1 MASVTSLTASVH
13 QRLATA
19 LSATLPTADADPL
32 LRRSDRA
39 DYQANGIL
47 ALAKKAKAN
56 PRELAT
62 QVVAR
67 VESGEL
73 IGEIE
78 VSGPGFLNIT
88 LTDRAITQNLA
99 ARYADDTGRL
109 GVPTAER
116 PGTTVIDYAQP
127 NVAKE
132 MHVGHLR
139 SAVIG
144 DAVVQILEF
153 TGENVVRRHHIGDW
167 GTQFGMLIQYLDEH
181 PHELDHKDARVSG
194 EEAMSN
200 LDRLYKAA
208 RKLFDSDEEF
218 KTRARRRVV
227 DLQAGDPHTLA
238 TWQKFVDESKI
249 YFFSVF
255 EKLDMEVRDA
265 DIVGESGYN
274 DMLDETCRL
283 LEESGVAVRSEGALC
298 VFFDDVKG
306 PDGNPVPLI
315 VKKSDGGYGYAA
327 TDLSA
332 IRDRVFHLKAN
343 SLLYVVDARQS
354 LHFKMVFETARRAGW
369 LNDDDVKA
377 FQLAFGTVL
386 GKDGKPFKTREG
398 ETIRLVD
405 LLDEAIDRA
414 TAVVRE
420 KAEKVGLTEEE
431 IVENGRYVGIGAVKY
446 ADLSTSAVRDY
457 KFDLDQMVSLNGD
470 TSVYL
475 QYAYARIQSILRKA
489 GEAGPAAH
497 PELELAPAERA
508 LGLHLDQFG
517 EAVAEVAESYEPH
530 KLAAYLFRL
539 ATLLTS
545 FYDQCP
551 VLKAESPAQVEN
563 RLFLVDLT
571 ARTLHRGMALL
582 ATRTPSPHA
591 PPPGY
596 RPPAAGRV
604 ALRHPRPG
612 RCRCLPLQSL
622 AWRPFPIRCPSWRPT
637 RAGVCSGLNSRFR
650 RGG

>member
-1 MASVTSLTASVH
+1 MASVTSLSDSVQQHLAS
-13 QRLATA
+13 A
-19 LSATLPTADADPL
+19 LSATRPEAAGADPL

-56 PRELAT
+56 PRELAAE
-62 QVVAR
+62 VVSH
-67 VESGEL
+67 VVTGDEL
-73 IGEIE
+73 IKDVE

-88 LTDRAITQNLA
+88 IADRAITANLA
-99 ARYADDTGRL
+99 ARYADTGRL
-109 GVPTAER
+109 GVPVTAH

-144 DAVVQILEF
+144 DSVVQLLEF

-181 PHELDHKDARVSG
+181 PHELDHKEGEVSG

-200 LDRLYKAA
+200 LDRLYKTA

-218 KTRARRRVV
+218 KTRSRRRVV
-227 DLQAGDPHTLA
+227 DLQAGDPRTLSI
-238 TWQKFVDESKI
+238 WQKFVDESKI

-255 EKLDMEVRDA
+255 EKLDMEIQDA

-274 DMLDETCRL
+274 DMLAETCRL

-298 VFFDDVKG
+298 VFFEDVLG
-306 PDGNPVPLI
+306 PDGKQVPLI
-315 VKKSDGGYGYAA
+315 VQKSDGGYGYAA

-332 IRDRVFHLKAN
+332 IRDRVFRLKADT
-343 SLLYVVDARQS
+343 LLYVVDARQA

-369 LNDDDVKA
+369 LGDDVKA
-377 FQLAFGTVL
+377 IQLAFGTVL

-398 ETIRLVD
+398 ETVKLVD

-414 TAVVRE
+414 SAVVRE
-420 KAEKVGLTEEE
+420 KAQDLSEEE
-431 IVENGRYVGIGAVKY
+431 IAERGTQVGVGAVKY
-446 ADLSTSAVRDY
+446 ADLSTSANRDY

-489 GEAGPAAH
+489 PEGVRPSAH
-497 PELELAPAERA
+497 PELALHEAERA
-508 LGLHLDQFG
+508 LGLHVDAFA
-517 EAVAEVAESYEPH
+517 ETVADAAREYAPH
-530 KLAAYLFRL
+530 KLAAYLYQL
-539 ATLLTS
+539 ASLYTS
-545 FYDQCP
+545 FYDKCP
-551 VLKAESPAQVEN
+551 VLKAESPDQVAN
-563 RLFLVDLT
+563 RLFLCDIT

-582 ATRTPSPHA
+582 GIRTPE
-591 PPPGY
+591 
-596 RPPAAGRV
+596 R
-604 ALRHPRPG
+604 L
-612 RCRCLPLQSL
+612 
-622 AWRPFPIRCPSWRPT
+622 
-637 RAGVCSGLNSRFR
+637 
-650 RGG
+650 

>member
-1 MASVTSLTASVH
+1 MASVTSLTAHVH
-13 QRLATA
+13 QRLADALTA
-19 LSATLPTADADPL
+19 ALPAAAGADTDVDPL

-39 DYQANGIL
+39 DFQANGIL
-47 ALAKKAKAN
+47 ALAKKTKAN
-56 PRELAT
+56 PRELASS
-62 QVVAR
+62 VVER
-67 VESGEL
+67 VVTGDV
-73 IGEIE
+73 IKDIE

-88 LTDRAITQNLA
+88 ITDRAIVENLA
-99 ARYADDTGRL
+99 QRATDPVARL
-109 GVPTAER
+109 GVPYAEN

-144 DAVVQILEF
+144 DSVVKILEF
-153 TGENVVRRHHIGDW
+153 TGETVVRRHHIGDW
-167 GTQFGMLIQYLDEH
+167 GTQFGMLIQYLIEH
-181 PHELDHKDARVSG
+181 PHELDHKQDDKVSG

-200 LDRLYKAA
+200 LDRLYKASRA
-208 RKLFDSDEEF
+208 LFDSDEEF

-227 DLQAGDPHTLA
+227 DLQAGDPETLA
-238 TWQKFVDESKI
+238 LWQKFVDESKI

-255 EKLDMEVRDA
+255 DKLDMEIQDP

-332 IRDRVFHLKAN
+332 IRDRVFNLKA
-343 SLLYVVDARQS
+343 STLLYVVDARQS
-354 LHFKMVFETARRAGW
+354 LHFRMVFETARRAGW
-369 LNDDDVKA
+369 LNGGALAV
-377 FQLAFGTVL
+377 QLAFGTVL

-398 ETIRLVD
+398 ETVRLVD

-420 KAEKVGLTEEE
+420 KDTQGQLSEEE
-431 IVENGRYVGIGAVKY
+431 IAERGAQVGIGAVKY
-446 ADLSTSAVRDY
+446 ADLSTSASRDY

-489 GEAGPAAH
+489 GGTEPVAH
-497 PELELAPAERA
+497 PELELVDAERA
-508 LGLHLDQFG
+508 LGLHIDRFAETLA
-517 EAVAEVAESYEPH
+517 EAAAEYAPH
-530 KLAAYLFRL
+530 KLTAYLYQL
-539 ATLLTS
+539 ASLYTS
-545 FYDQCP
+545 FYDKCP
-551 VLKAESPAQVEN
+551 VLKADTPAQVEN
-563 RLFLVDLT
+563 RLFLCDIT
-571 ARTLHRGMALL
+571 AKTLHQGMALL
-582 ATRTPSPHA
+582 GIRTPE
-591 PPPGY
+591 
-596 RPPAAGRV
+596 R
-604 ALRHPRPG
+604 L
-612 RCRCLPLQSL
+612 
-622 AWRPFPIRCPSWRPT
+622 
-637 RAGVCSGLNSRFR
+637 
-650 RGG
+650 

>member
-1 MASVTSLTASVH
+1 MAPVTSLSDSVNQQLAS
-13 QRLATA
+13 AISAA
-19 LSATLPTADADPL
+19 LPETTADPL

-39 DYQANGIL
+39 DFQANGIL

-56 PRELAT
+56 PRDLAT
-62 QVVAR
+62 QVVAQ
-67 VESGEL
+67 VVTGDV
-73 IGEIE
+73 IKDIE
-78 VSGPGFLNIT
+78 VSGPGFLNVT
-88 LTDRAITQNLA
+88 LTDRSIIENLA
-99 ARYADDTGRL
+99 ARYADTDRL
-109 GVPTAER
+109 GVPRAER

-144 DAVVQILEF
+144 DSVVQLLEF
-153 TGENVVRRHHIGDW
+153 TGENVIRRHHIGDW

-181 PHELDHKDARVSG
+181 PHELDHKAGIEDTAVSG

-238 TWQKFVDESKI
+238 MWQKFVDESKI

-255 EKLDMEVRDA
+255 EKLDMEVRDP

-274 DMLDETCRL
+274 DMLAETCRL

-298 VFFDDVKG
+298 VFFDDIKG
-306 PDGNPVPLI
+306 PDGKPVPLI
-315 VKKSDGGYGYAA
+315 VQKSDGGYGYAA

-332 IRDRVFHLKAN
+332 IRDRVFNLKAN
-343 SLLYVVDARQS
+343 SLIYVVDARQS
-354 LHFKMVFETARRAGW
+354 LHFRMVFETARRAGW
-369 LNDDDVKA
+369 LNDDVKA
-377 FQLAFGTVL
+377 YQLAFGTVL

-398 ETIRLVD
+398 ETVRLVD

-414 TAVVRE
+414 SAVVRE
-420 KAEKVGLTEEE
+420 KAQDLSEEE
-431 IVENGRYVGIGAVKY
+431 IAERGAQVGIGAVKY
-446 ADLSTSAVRDY
+446 ADLSTSANRDY

-489 GEAGPAAH
+489 GESRPQAH
-497 PELELAPAERA
+497 PELDLHEAERA
-508 LGLHLDQFG
+508 LGLHVDAFA
-517 EAVAEVAESYEPH
+517 ETVAEAATEYAPH
-530 KLAAYLFRL
+530 KLAAYLYQL
-539 ATLLTS
+539 ASLYTS
-545 FYDQCP
+545 FYDKCP
-551 VLKAESPAQVEN
+551 VLKAETPERIEN
-563 RLFLVDLT
+563 RLFLCDIT
-571 ARTLHRGMALL
+571 ARTLHQGMALL
-582 ATRTPSPHA
+582 GIRTPE
-591 PPPGY
+591 
-596 RPPAAGRV
+596 R
-604 ALRHPRPG
+604 L
-612 RCRCLPLQSL
+612 
-622 AWRPFPIRCPSWRPT
+622 
-637 RAGVCSGLNSRFR
+637 
-650 RGG
+650 

>member
-1 MASVTSLTASVH
+1 MAPVTSLTDLVQ
-13 QRLATA
+13 QRLADA
-19 LSATLPTADADPL
+19 LSSALAEADGVDPL

-39 DYQANGIL
+39 DFQANGIL

-62 QVVAR
+62 QVV
-67 VESGEL
+67 SGVVTGDV
-73 IGEIE
+73 IKDIE

-88 LTDRAITQNLA
+88 LTDSAITENLA
-99 ARYADDTGRL
+99 ARYADPDRL
-109 GVPTAER
+109 GVPFAEN
-116 PGTTVIDYAQP
+116 PGTTVVDYAQP

-144 DAVVQILEF
+144 DAVVQLLEF
-153 TGENVVRRHHIGDW
+153 TGETVVRRHHIGDW

-181 PHELDHKDARVSG
+181 PHELDHKDAQVSG

-208 RKLFDSDEEF
+208 RKHFDSDEEF

-238 TWQKFVDESKI
+238 VWQKFVDESKI

-255 EKLDMEVRDA
+255 EKLDMEVRDP

-274 DMLDETCRL
+274 DMLAETCRL

-315 VKKSDGGYGYAA
+315 VQKSDGGYGYAA

-332 IRDRVFHLKAN
+332 IRDRVFNLKAN
-343 SLLYVVDARQS
+343 TLVYVVDARQS

-369 LNDDDVKA
+369 LGDDVKA
-377 FQLAFGTVL
+377 HQLAFGTVL

-398 ETIRLVD
+398 ETVKLVD
-405 LLDEAIDRA
+405 LLDEAIERA

-420 KAEKVGLTEEE
+420 KDTLGQLSEADIAERGTQVG
-431 IVENGRYVGIGAVKY
+431 VGAVKY
-446 ADLSTSAVRDY
+446 ADLSTSANRDY

-489 GEAGPAAH
+489 GEVRPSAH
-497 PELELAPAERA
+497 PELELAEAERA
-508 LGLHLDQFG
+508 LGLHVDAFAETAA
-517 EAVAEVAESYEPH
+517 EAATEYAPH
-530 KLAAYLFRL
+530 KLAAYLYQL
-539 ATLLTS
+539 ASLYTT
-545 FYDQCP
+545 FYDKCP
-551 VLKAESPAQVEN
+551 VLKAETPQHVEN
-563 RLFLVDLT
+563 RLFLCDIT

-582 ATRTPSPHA
+582 GIRTPE
-591 PPPGY
+591 
-596 RPPAAGRV
+596 R
-604 ALRHPRPG
+604 L
-612 RCRCLPLQSL
+612 
-622 AWRPFPIRCPSWRPT
+622 
-637 RAGVCSGLNSRFR
+637 
-650 RGG
+650 

>member
-1 MASVTSLTASVH
+1 MASVPSLASTVQ
-13 QRLATA
+13 QRLAEG
-19 LSATLPTADADPL
+19 LSAALPEAGSADPL

-39 DYQANGIL
+39 DFQANGIL
-47 ALAKKAKAN
+47 ALAKQLKGN

-62 QVVAR
+62 KVVEAIPAND
-67 VESGEL
+67 VL
-73 IGEIE
+73 QDIE

-88 LTDRAITQNLA
+88 VSDAAIVNTLA
-99 ARYADDTGRL
+99 ARAADDRL
-109 GVPTAER
+109 GVPFNASA
-116 PGTTVIDYAQP
+116 GTTVIDYAQP

-144 DAVVQILEF
+144 AAMVEILEF
-153 TGENVVRRHHIGDW
+153 TGETVVRRHHIGDW
-167 GTQFGMLIQYLDEH
+167 GTQFGMLIQYLIEH
-181 PHELDHKDARVSG
+181 PHELDHKERGTDVEVSG

-200 LDRLYKAA
+200 LNRLYKASRA
-208 RKLFDSDEEF
+208 LFDSDEEF
-218 KTRARRRVV
+218 KTRARARVV
-227 DLQAGDPHTLA
+227 DLQAGDEETLA
-238 TWQKFVDESKI
+238 LWQRFVDESKI
-249 YFFSVF
+249 YFYSVF
-255 EKLDMEVRDA
+255 EKLDMDIRDP

-274 DMLDETCRL
+274 DMLQETCSL

-315 VKKSDGGYGYAA
+315 VQKSDGGFGYAA

-332 IRDRVFHLKAN
+332 IRDRVRNLKA
-343 SLLYVVDARQS
+343 STLLYVVDARQS

-369 LNDDDVKA
+369 LNDEVKA
-377 FQLAFGTVL
+377 HQLAFGTVL

-398 ETIRLVD
+398 ETVRLVD
-405 LLDEAIDRA
+405 LLDEAIERA
-414 TAVVRE
+414 TAVVSEKKE
-420 KAEKVGLTEEE
+420 KAGLTDEEV
-431 IVENGRYVGIGAVKY
+431 VENGRYVGIGAVKY

-475 QYAYARIQSILRKA
+475 QYAYARIQSIKRNVTDA
-489 GEAGPAAH
+489 EPAAH

-517 EAVAEVAESYEPH
+517 ATLAEVAEEYAPH
-530 KLAAYLFRL
+530 KLAAYLYQL
-539 ATLLTS
+539 ASHLTA

-551 VLKAESPAQVEN
+551 VMKAETRELKEN

-571 ARTLHRGMALL
+571 ARTLHQGMALL
-582 ATRTPSPHA
+582 GIRTPE
-591 PPPGY
+591 
-596 RPPAAGRV
+596 R
-604 ALRHPRPG
+604 L
-612 RCRCLPLQSL
+612 
-622 AWRPFPIRCPSWRPT
+622 
-637 RAGVCSGLNSRFR
+637 
-650 RGG
+650 

>member
-1 MASVTSLTASVH
+1 MASVTSLSDSVQQH
-13 QRLATA
+13 LSSA
-19 LSATLPTADADPL
+19 LSAALPEAAGADPL

-62 QVVAR
+62 QVV
-67 VESGEL
+67 SG
-73 IGEIE
+73 IVTGEVIADVE

-88 LTDRAITQNLA
+88 VADKAITENLA

-109 GVPTAER
+109 GVPYAAH

-144 DAVVQILEF
+144 DAMVRLLEF

-181 PHELDHKDARVSG
+181 PHELDHKESEVSG

-200 LDRLYKAA
+200 LDRLYKTA

-227 DLQAGDPHTLA
+227 DLQAGDPKTLA
-238 TWQKFVDESKI
+238 IWQKFVDESKI

-255 EKLDMEVRDA
+255 DKLDMEVRDP

-274 DMLDETCRL
+274 DMLAETCRL

-298 VFFDDVKG
+298 VFFDDIKG
-306 PDGNPVPLI
+306 PEGNPVPLI
-315 VKKSDGGYGYAA
+315 VQKSDGGYGYAA

-332 IRDRVFHLKAN
+332 IRDRVFNLKA
-343 SLLYVVDARQS
+343 STLLYVVDARQA
-354 LHFKMVFETARRAGW
+354 LHFRMVFETARRAGW
-369 LNDDDVKA
+369 LNDDVTA
-377 FQLAFGTVL
+377 LQLAFGTVL

-398 ETIRLVD
+398 ETVKLEN
-405 LLDEAIDRA
+405 LLDEAVERA

-420 KAEKVGLTEEE
+420 KAEKVGLTEDE
-431 IVENGRYVGIGAVKY
+431 IVENGRYVGVGAVKY

-489 GEAGPAAH
+489 GEARPAAH
-497 PELELAPAERA
+497 PELALAPAERA
-508 LGLHLDQFG
+508 LGLHLDQFA
-517 EAVAEVAESYEPH
+517 ETVLEVAAAREPH
-530 KLAAYLFRL
+530 KMAAYLYQL
-539 ATLLTS
+539 ASLLTS

-551 VLKAESPAQVEN
+551 VLKADSPAQVAN

-571 ARTLHRGMALL
+571 ARTLHEGMALL
-582 ATRTPSPHA
+582 GIRTP
-591 PPPGY
+591 GK
-596 RPPAAGRV
+596 
-604 ALRHPRPG
+604 L
-612 RCRCLPLQSL
+612 
-622 AWRPFPIRCPSWRPT
+622 
-637 RAGVCSGLNSRFR
+637 
-650 RGG
+650 

>member
-1 MASVTSLTASVH
+1 MASVTSLSDNVQQHLAS
-13 QRLATA
+13 A
-19 LSATLPTADADPL
+19 LTATLPEAAGADPL

-39 DYQANGIL
+39 DFQANGIL

-56 PRELAT
+56 PRELAA
-62 QVVAR
+62 QVVGR
-67 VESGEL
+67 VVTGDV
-73 IGEIE
+73 IQDVE

-88 LTDRAITQNLA
+88 VSDKAITENLA

-109 GVPTAER
+109 GVPTAAH

-144 DAVVQILEF
+144 DSVVQLLEF

-181 PHELDHKDARVSG
+181 PHELDHKAGEVTG

-238 TWQKFVDESKI
+238 MWQKFVDESKI

-255 EKLDMEVRDA
+255 EKLDMEIRDA

-274 DMLDETCRL
+274 DMLAETCRL

-298 VFFDDVKG
+298 VFFDDIKG

-315 VKKSDGGYGYAA
+315 VQKSDGGYGYAA

-332 IRDRVFHLKAN
+332 IRDRVFNLKAN
-343 SLLYVVDARQS
+343 TLLYVVDARQA
-354 LHFKMVFETARRAGW
+354 LHFRMVFETARRAGW
-369 LNDDDVKA
+369 LGDDVTA
-377 FQLAFGTVL
+377 VQLAFGTVL
-386 GKDGKPFKTREG
+386 GKDGKPFKTRAG

-405 LLDEAIDRA
+405 LLDEAIERA
-414 TAVVRE
+414 SAVVRE
-420 KAEKVGLTEEE
+420 KAQDLSEEE
-431 IVENGRYVGIGAVKY
+431 IAERGTQVGIGAVKY
-446 ADLSTSAVRDY
+446 ADLSTSANRDY

-489 GEAGPAAH
+489 GEVRPAAH
-497 PELELAPAERA
+497 PELSLADAERA
-508 LGLHLDQFG
+508 LGLHLDSFAETVR
-517 EAVAEVAESYEPH
+517 EAAAEYAPH
-530 KLAAYLFRL
+530 KLAAYLYQL
-539 ATLLTS
+539 ASLFTT
-545 FYDQCP
+545 FYDKCP
-551 VLKAESPAQVEN
+551 VIKPAPPKDIAEN
-563 RLFLVDLT
+563 RLFLSDLT
-571 ARTLHRGMALL
+571 ARTLHQGMTLL
-582 ATRTPSPHA
+582 GIRTPEK
-591 PPPGY
+591 
-596 RPPAAGRV
+596 
-604 ALRHPRPG
+604 L
-612 RCRCLPLQSL
+612 
-622 AWRPFPIRCPSWRPT
+622 
-637 RAGVCSGLNSRFR
+637 
-650 RGG
+650 

>member
-1 MASVTSLTASVH
+1 MASVTSLRDSVQQH
-13 QRLATA
+13 LSSA
-19 LSATLPTADADPL
+19 LSAALPEAAGADPL

-62 QVVAR
+62 QVV
-67 VESGEL
+67 SG
-73 IGEIE
+73 IVTGEVIADVE

-88 LTDRAITQNLA
+88 VADKAITENLA

-109 GVPTAER
+109 GVPYAAH

-144 DAVVQILEF
+144 DAMVRLLEF

-181 PHELDHKDARVSG
+181 PHELDHKESEVSG

-200 LDRLYKAA
+200 LDRLYKTA

-227 DLQAGDPHTLA
+227 DLQAGDPRTLA
-238 TWQKFVDESKI
+238 IWQKFVDESKI

-255 EKLDMEVRDA
+255 DKLDMEVRDP

-274 DMLDETCRL
+274 DMLAETCRL

-298 VFFDDVKG
+298 VFFDDIKG
-306 PDGNPVPLI
+306 PEGNPVPLI
-315 VKKSDGGYGYAA
+315 VQKSDGGYGYAA

-332 IRDRVFHLKAN
+332 IRDRVFNLKATT
-343 SLLYVVDARQS
+343 LLYVVDARQA
-354 LHFKMVFETARRAGW
+354 LHFRMVFETARRAGW
-369 LNDDDVKA
+369 LNDDVTA
-377 FQLAFGTVL
+377 VQLAFGTVL
-386 GKDGKPFKTREG
+386 GKDGKPFKTRAG
-398 ETIRLVD
+398 ETVKLEG
-405 LLDEAIDRA
+405 LLDEAVERA

-420 KAEKVGLTEEE
+420 KAEKVGLTEDE
-431 IVENGRYVGIGAVKY
+431 IVENGRYVGVGAVKY

-475 QYAYARIQSILRKA
+475 QYAYARVQSILRKA
-489 GEAGPAAH
+489 GEARPAAH
-497 PELELAPAERA
+497 PELALAPAERA
-508 LGLHLDQFG
+508 LGLHLDQFA
-517 EAVAEVAESYEPH
+517 ETVLEVAAAREPH
-530 KLAAYLFRL
+530 KMAAYLYQL
-539 ATLLTS
+539 ASLLTS

-551 VLKAESPAQVEN
+551 VLKADSPAQVAN

-571 ARTLHRGMALL
+571 ARTLHEGMALL
-582 ATRTPSPHA
+582 GIRTP
-591 PPPGY
+591 GK
-596 RPPAAGRV
+596 
-604 ALRHPRPG
+604 L
-612 RCRCLPLQSL
+612 
-622 AWRPFPIRCPSWRPT
+622 
-637 RAGVCSGLNSRFR
+637 
-650 RGG
+650 

>member
-1 MASVTSLTASVH
+1 MAPVTSLSHSVEQH
-13 QRLATA
+13 LTSA
-19 LSATLPTADADPL
+19 LSATLPEAAGADPL
-32 LRRSDRA
+32 LRRSERA
-39 DYQANGIL
+39 DFQANGIL

-56 PRELAT
+56 PRELAA
-62 QVVAR
+62 QVVSR
-67 VESGEL
+67 VVTGDVIKEV
-73 IGEIE
+73 E
-78 VSGPGFLNIT
+78 VSGPGFLNVT
-88 LTDRAITQNLA
+88 VTDRAITENLA
-99 ARYADDTGRL
+99 ARYADADRL
-109 GVPTAER
+109 GVPHAGH

-144 DAVVQILEF
+144 DATVRILEF

-181 PHELDHKDARVSG
+181 PHELDHKESRVSG

-200 LDRLYKAA
+200 LDRLYKTA
-208 RKLFDSDEEF
+208 RKLFDADEEF

-238 TWQKFVDESKI
+238 IWQKFVDESKI
-249 YFFSVF
+249 YFYSVF
-255 EKLDMEVRDA
+255 EKLDMEIHDE

-274 DMLDETCRL
+274 DMLAETCRL
-283 LEESGVAVRSEGALC
+283 LEESGVAVRSDGALC

-315 VKKSDGGYGYAA
+315 VQKSDGGYGYAA

-332 IRDRVFHLKAN
+332 IRDRVFGLKA
-343 SLLYVVDARQS
+343 STLLYVVDARQS

-369 LNDDDVKA
+369 LNDGVKA
-377 FQLAFGTVL
+377 HQLAFGTVL

-398 ETIRLVD
+398 ETVKLVD
-405 LLDEAIDRA
+405 LLDEAVERA
-414 TAVVRE
+414 TAVVGE
-420 KAEKVGLTEEE
+420 KRDKVGLTDQE
-431 IVENGRYVGIGAVKY
+431 VAENGRYVGIGAVKY

-489 GEAGPAAH
+489 GEARPAAH

-517 EAVAEVAESYEPH
+517 ETVHEVAAAYEPH
-530 KLAAYLFRL
+530 KLAAYLYQL
-539 ATLLTS
+539 ASHLTT
-545 FYDQCP
+545 FYDQCH
-551 VLKAESPAQVEN
+551 VLSPDNAPEVVEN

-571 ARTLHRGMALL
+571 GRTLHRGMALL
-582 ATRTPSPHA
+582 GIRTPDK
-591 PPPGY
+591 
-596 RPPAAGRV
+596 
-604 ALRHPRPG
+604 L
-612 RCRCLPLQSL
+612 
-622 AWRPFPIRCPSWRPT
+622 
-637 RAGVCSGLNSRFR
+637 
-650 RGG
+650 